1 MVEVL
6 FTDEFEGWWDSLTIE
21 EQESVAHGVNILRE
35 KGATLQYP
43 HCSGISSSKHSH
55 MRELRIQ
62 HQGRP
67 YRVLYAF
74 DPRRAAVLLIG
85 GDKTG
90 ADRWYEIFVP
100 LADRLYD
107 EHLAD
112 LEKEDHG

>member
-1 MVEVL
+1 M
-6 FTDEFEGWWDSLTIE
+6 
-21 EQESVAHGVNILRE
+21 
-35 KGATLQYP
+35 
-43 HCSGISSSKHSH
+43 
-55 MRELRIQ
+55 
-62 HQGRP
+62 
-67 YRVLYAF
+67 
-74 DPRRAAVLLIG
+74 IG

>member
-1 MVEVL
+1 MGPTSFVKKAQPFNSRIARE
-6 FTDEFEGWWDSLTIE
+6 SLPASILTC
-21 EQESVAHGVNILRE
+21 ANCAFNIR
-35 KGATLQYP
+35 GA
-43 HCSGISSSKHSH
+43 
-55 MRELRIQ
+55 RI
-62 HQGRP
+62 
-67 YRVLYAF
+67 RVLYAF